1 MEWWNGLLEWSTGL
15 DYWRGVVTHAQN
27 CRLSLARA
35 SWGLER
41 FFFKCMYLLESAMDR
56 DSTMPLGTENDPIV
70 ILDSSP
76 GYHGNTKQLRSP
88 VKILDGDQYR
98 YSQMLLSLPSLQ
110 VIIMCARYLLTLEI

>member
-27 CRLSLARA
+27 CPLSLARA
-35 SWGLER
+35 SWGIER
-41 FFFKCMYLLESAMDR
+41 FLFKCIYLLESAMDR
-56 DSTMPLGTENDPIV
+56 DSAMPLGTENDPIV

-76 GYHGNTKQLRSP
+76 GCHSNAKQLLRSP

-98 YSQMLLSLPSLQ
+98 YSSSCPSLL
-110 VIIMCARYLLTLEI
+110 YK